1 MGGPLTGENGRGPWP
16 VAVLARAA
24 SSWRGRWAPLL
35 VSALAL
41 VGCFEGT
48 TNGTSTAGPFVP
60 SEGEQTVFPGV
71 YGAELV
77 SALDAEF
84 SPARVLGYGPARDA
98 LYAYEN
104 RTDGTLYGLYT
115 GYAAPLPPGDPSQA
129 AGQIGFN
136 AEHVWPQSL
145 GARAEP
151 LRSDMHHLFPVR
163 EQVNSSRGNLPF
175 GEVPDARA
183 DAWYR
188 LDASQSNIPREFL
201 DEWSERGLGR
211 FEPRE
216 DAKGDVARALFY
228 VRAMYPAATS
238 GQDAFFETMRE
249 DLLRWNDRDPPTPA
263 EIARSAWIA
272 EQQGTPNPF
281 LLDRTLARR
290 AFGSASPPPAIP
302 PTTSAGSTLWISEIH
317 YDNAGDD
324 LNEGIEVQGPPG
336 MPLDGWEIVLVN
348 GNGGAVY
355 ATLALS
361 GALPSSGAVWTP
373 AVVQNGSPDGVAL
386 VAPDG
391 SVREFLSYEGAFTGA
406 DGPVRG
412 LASADIG
419 VSQTPNSPL
428 GQSLARTD
436 PTSGWR
442 LGEATPGRR

>member
-1 MGGPLTGENGRGPWP
+1 MRRNPEHDT
-16 VAVLARAA
+16 
-24 SSWRGRWAPLL
+24 SSWRGRLVLL
-35 VSALAL
+35 VVSALAIS
-41 VGCFEGT
+41 GCFEGT
-48 TNGTSTAGPFVP
+48 TSGTSTAGPYVP
-60 SEGEQTVFPGV
+60 SDGEQTVLPNR
-71 YGAELV
+71 YGDELV
-77 SALDAEF
+77 TALDAEF

-104 RTDGTLYGLYT
+104 RTDGVLYDLYT
-115 GYAAPLPPGDPSQA
+115 GYAVSLPDGDPSQA
-129 AGQIGFN
+129 AGQVGIN
-136 AEHVWPQSL
+136 AEHVWPQSM

-188 LDASQSNIPREFL
+188 LDASQSQTPREHL

-216 DAKGDVARALFY
+216 DAKGDVARAIFY

-238 GQDAFFETMRE
+238 GQYAFFASMRE
-249 DLLRWNDRDPPTPA
+249 DLLRWNDIDPPTP
-263 EIARSAWIA
+263 EEVARSAWIA

-281 LLDRTLARR
+281 ILDRTLARR
-290 AFGSASPPPAIP
+290 AFGNASSTPGQPIP
-302 PTTSAGSTLWISEIH
+302 PTSSTSGGLWISEIH

-336 MPLDGWEIVLVN
+336 TPLEGWTLALVN
-348 GNGGAVY
+348 GNGGTVY
-355 ATLALS
+355 TTLALS
-361 GALPSSGAVWTP
+361 GAIPPSGAVWTP

-391 SVREFLSYEGAFTGA
+391 SVREFLSYEGTLTGT

-412 LASADIG
+412 LSSADIG
-419 VSQTPNSPL
+419 VAQTPSTPP
-428 GQSLARTD
+428 GQSLARTG
-436 PTSGWR
+436 PTSSWR
-442 LGEATPGRR
+442 LGPATPGR